1 MYRINKLDIYIVK
14 QFMLLFAGTFCISL
28 FVLMMQFVWR
38 YVDELIGKG
47 LSIDILAQFFWHLS
61 LTLVPLALPLAIL
74 LASLITMGNI
84 GENSELTAIKAAGIS
99 LMQTL
104 RPLIIICCFITVG
117 SFYFQ
122 NNIGPKST
130 KNLTQLLISIKQ
142 KSPELE
148 IPEGIFYDRIPQCNL
163 YVQKKDLNT
172 GMLYGVM
179 IYRMNNS
186 FNDAAIIL
194 ADSGK
199 MQSTADKQHLL
210 LTLYSGEWF
219 ERFENMHPQQFGGNA
234 NVPYRRE
241 SFISKKILLE
251 FNSGM
256 NMADMA
262 DLSNKAEAKSLQQIS
277 HTVDSLNKDCDSIG
291 KATRK
296 ILEWQLSDMSFPRN
310 ISKNDSI
317 TAVKQGQQSTYSFDT
332 VVSKLKPTNKLR
344 ALQRTLN
351 NILLRYEG
359 RSSNKWYEFSHGF
372 DSVIESDIRRSIMGT
387 YHDSERMQAWN
398 ITKDSILIF
407 SLSSLPDQPS
417 YGYAY
422 TIHWGETDSPDGF
435 LTLSD
440 GRNLCYKFTADGL
453 DIYHGISHIE
463 HEDFEWFSKGDLL
476 CHLNKTNLDNAV
488 PGRWPEASIFL
499 LTRGYLEPY
508 PTDVLRLMRNEIY
521 ARHGHSF
528 IDKQLTEF
536 YSKEGLW
543 YGTAL
548 LQQNSTELS
557 EIEKLNVQL
566 IIAIEKERNINQAKH

>member
-1 MYRINKLDIYIVK
+1 MRFPFFCNIMNMVK
-14 QFMLLFAGTFCISL
+14 EHILRKTFLFCLALASFGLVQSQSLLVGTYWHDGTFFTLIGSETDTNVNTFTGSL
-28 FVLMMQFVWR
+28 HEGANNVPWIKTDNPNVLMCPNQ
-38 YVDELIGKG
+38 IGNAWTDTIIYYQD
-47 LSIDILAQFFWHLS
+47 SIVHK
-61 LTLVPLALPLAIL
+61 T
-74 LASLITMGNI
+74 I
-84 GENSELTAIKAAGIS
+84 GGQEA
-99 LMQTL
+99 
-104 RPLIIICCFITVG
+104 
-117 SFYFQ
+117 
-122 NNIGPKST
+122 
-130 KNLTQLLISIKQ
+130 LLI
-142 KSPELE
+142 
-148 IPEGIFYDRIPQCNL
+148 
-163 YVQKKDLNT
+163 
-172 GMLYGVM
+172 YG
-179 IYRMNNS
+179 
-186 FNDAAIIL
+186 
-194 ADSGK
+194 
-199 MQSTADKQHLL
+199 
-210 LTLYSGEWF
+210 
-219 ERFENMHPQQFGGNA
+219 
-234 NVPYRRE
+234 RE
-241 SFISKKILLE
+241 
-251 FNSGM
+251 
-256 NMADMA
+256 
-262 DLSNKAEAKSLQQIS
+262 
-277 HTVDSLNKDCDSIG
+277 
-291 KATRK
+291 
-296 ILEWQLSDMSFPRN
+296 
-310 ISKNDSI
+310 
-317 TAVKQGQQSTYSFDT
+317 
-332 VVSKLKPTNKLR
+332 
-344 ALQRTLN
+344 RTLN

-417 YGYAY
+417 YCYAY

-453 DIYHGISHIE
+453 DIYNGISHIE

-488 PGRWPEASIFL
+488 PGRWPEASTSL

-528 IDKQLTEF
+528 KDKQLTEF